1 MRFSILRLLIMVAI
15 VSVWLGIGATFHF
28 GIGLPPN
35 YSAAASWALGLV
47 VFPALLALL
56 GVICVVVFGAIYEFA
71 GFLESKLRPKEGDE

>member
-1 MRFSILRLLIMVAI
+1 MRFSILRLLIMTAL

-28 GIGLPPN
+28 GIGAPSGS
-35 YSAAASWALGLV
+35 SAVDSWAFGLV

-56 GVICVVVFGAIYEFA
+56 GAICVVAFRAIYEVA